1 MITYSYDVAFTPGTL
16 KTDGNYEMST
26 DGENENGYVIG
37 AAKFTIG
44 KAPQVIITV
53 IPKSV
58 QYGTTENWTTTPV
71 IDEDYYVAN
80 LLPNDQ
86 ISNISLTR
94 EGYADEQFGVNTY
107 ALTATATIAHPEWY
121 ENEGAIIFNN
131 STFTITP
138 RKLTATIAQQTIVK
152 DVTTTF
158 DATLWDV
165 TPMQFNQAKTVL
177 NATLVLGDGET
188 TSITGEK
195 PQGIILSINNPNY
208 VLDGDNVQG
217 GKAYGKLIVIEA
229 NSFAIQS
236 SDANLLE
243 KLQTAEANNTNYVIT
258 FTGDDRVM
266 LKKEWYAMVLPFN
279 TTPLELAK
287 NLNTYV
293 VVNVL
298 KSSKIEYNSK
308 TARDE
313 AVVSFGLEM
322 DNIPAGTPFLIKPA
336 GETEWNTTNNAT
348 NSYSARKIISVVNPT
363 VTAKATFDATYETG
377 LSLQWGYETDGVTP
391 NENKKYR
398 FLGHSDDG
406 LLPGSTTDSFEN
418 AWYNCKSA
426 ASKHTLIPMEAFL
439 ILDKDAQGARIFV
452 EDFENGTTAIKSLTA
467 DQVNG
472 LKVIEGWY
480 TINGVKLQG
489 MPTEKGIYI
498 NNGKK
503 VVIK

>member
-1 MITYSYDVAFTPGTL
+1 
-16 KTDGNYEMST
+16 
-26 DGENENGYVIG
+26 
-37 AAKFTIG
+37 
-44 KAPQVIITV
+44 
-53 IPKSV
+53 
-58 QYGTTENWTTTPV
+58 
-71 IDEDYYVAN
+71 
-80 LLPNDQ
+80 
-86 ISNISLTR
+86 
-94 EGYADEQFGVNTY
+94 
-107 ALTATATIAHPEWY
+107 
-121 ENEGAIIFNN
+121 
-131 STFTITP
+131 
-138 RKLTATIAQQTIVK
+138 
-152 DVTTTF
+152 
-158 DATLWDV
+158 
-165 TPMQFNQAKTVL
+165 
-177 NATLVLGDGET
+177 
-188 TSITGEK
+188 
-195 PQGIILSINNPNY
+195 
-208 VLDGDNVQG
+208 
-217 GKAYGKLIVIEA
+217 
-229 NSFAIQS
+229 
-236 SDANLLE
+236 
-243 KLQTAEANNTNYVIT
+243 
-258 FTGDDRVM
+258 
-266 LKKEWYAMVLPFN
+266 
-279 TTPLELAK
+279 
-287 NLNTYV
+287 
-293 VVNVL
+293 VL

-418 AWYNCKSA
+418 AWYNCRSA